1 MLLFYRILYSKIVI
15 TTACEI
21 FVTSL
26 VGYRKPKN
34 VVMNFPIVV
43 SPNAQQG
50 MGSKV
55 AIGPIVIYSWVWK
68 RSRCKFRSIP
78 SRLKPGQSRKIACL
92 SDLAGADYSA
102 RWLVHTTTS
111 YLCILVQSSAKCCL
125 IGSYFHCILVQHC
138 SRFGKIKPSLL
149 DLLLGF

>member
-1 MLLFYRILYSKIVI
+1 MI

-43 SPNAQQG
+43 SPKAQQG

-55 AIGPIVIYSWVWK
+55 AIGPIVIYSWV
-68 RSRCKFRSIP
+68 
-78 SRLKPGQSRKIACL
+78 
-92 SDLAGADYSA
+92 
-102 RWLVHTTTS
+102 
-111 YLCILVQSSAKCCL
+111 
-125 IGSYFHCILVQHC
+125 
-138 SRFGKIKPSLL
+138 
-149 DLLLGF
+149 